1 MLPSSRRMPCLRAR
15 FSGEPAIGPDMRRA
29 LGAGASER
37 LARVTG
43 RGFRPSGLRSA
54 AFSPAVWSGAH
65 WRQVRPGSLP
75 AATVAQGGPY
85 LDDPSRDERPA
96 NYAPNGEQIDA
107 ASRHEPGIIRGKGA
121 VFPSSPTQGSQERR
135 GPFPGLSCKFVCD
148 VPGSPEGRVKRHKL
162 VGGEAGGARS
172 PPRQR
177 IAVAVCVA
185 KSQSVLAQPPDRKL

>member
-54 AFSPAVWSGAH
+54 AFSPAAWSGAH
-65 WRQVRPGSLP
+65 WRQVRRGSLP

-96 NYAPNGEQIDA
+96 NYDSNRERLDVA
-107 ASRHEPGIIRGKGA
+107 ARHEPGIISGKGQCCGHHPHDDPKKKEDRSQDSLA
-121 VFPSSPTQGSQERR
+121 NSSTMSRGHRR
-135 GPFPGLSCKFVCD
+135 SSK
-148 VPGSPEGRVKRHKL
+148 
-162 VGGEAGGARS
+162 AT
-172 PPRQR
+172 
-177 IAVAVCVA
+177 
-185 KSQSVLAQPPDRKL
+185 